1 MISHPLCVMSP
12 SVLPNPEITH
22 VTSSGVIEANCT
34 AAARP
39 AAQMVWNVEGDNRT
53 LGPSVSSSYD
63 QGDGTTLVTSTLLL
77 QEGLPH
83 DQSVKCMV
91 HHRGLDSPMS
101 VNLNG
106 EQLRESH
113 WLNKDVYISS
123 KSLIRPHVL

>member
-12 SVLPNPEITH
+12 SVLPNPEITYMA
-22 VTSSGVIEANCT
+22 SSGIIEANCT

-77 QEGLPH
+77 QEGLLH
-83 DQSVKCMV
+83 DLSVKCMV

-106 EQLRESH
+106 EQLRESY
-113 WLNKDVYISS
+113 WLNKDLYISS
-123 KSLIRPHVL
+123 KSLIHVL